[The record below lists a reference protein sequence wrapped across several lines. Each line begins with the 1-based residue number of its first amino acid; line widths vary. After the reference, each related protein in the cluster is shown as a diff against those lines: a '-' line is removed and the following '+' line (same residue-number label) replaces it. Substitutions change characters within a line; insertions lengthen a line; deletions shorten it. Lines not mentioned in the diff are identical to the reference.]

1 MRAWKTEWN
10 VTKRKMKLARDDVC
24 GGLPV
29 LSALNLL
36 TLCYCIV
43 LYYLLLIVLKFIAVW
58 KRCGVPFGIEYF
70 FEALVLFIG
79 VYVWHSAGVY
89 VWHSAGFVCAAWLS
103 VYDRS
108 EDGRRI
114 TEGGTSSKNLPSSSL
129 PGSFIVFPPRIGL
142 LSGGRMDG
150 RSLGV
155 VRNFHSIQI

>member
-1 MRAWKTEWN
+1 MPAWKTEWT
-10 VTKRKMKLARDDVC
+10 VTKRKMKLARDDVR

-43 LYYLLLIVLKFIAVW
+43 YCVVLSAVDCLKVHRCVQTVQCAVW
-58 KRCGVPFGIEYF
+58 HRVF
-70 FEALVLFIG
+70 FEVLVLFTG
-79 VYVWHSAGVY
+79 VYVWHST
-89 VWHSAGFVCAAWLS
+89 GFVCAAWLS

-114 TEGGTSSKNLPSSSL
+114 TEGGTSSKTLPSSSL
-129 PGSFIVFPPRIGL
+129 PGTFIVFPPRIGL

-155 VRNFHSIQI
+155 VKNFHSIQI